1 MSAGWWSAWS
11 STPRWRCCGPRGA
24 PRERPRRPSPR
35 PLSIPAAPRS
45 EGRRRSLVGPQHGE
59 EGVLRDVHAADA
71 LHALLACLL
80 LLDQLA
86 LAGDVAAVAL
96 GDDVLADRP
105 DALAGDDARADGG
118 LQHHL
123 EELAR
128 DQLPQLLDQR
138 LAAGVGLVAMNDERQ
153 RVDSLAVDHDV
164 EPHQVAAPVAAQG
177 VVEGG

>member
-11 STPRWRCCGPRGA
+11 STPRWRCCGPQGQRERSRRPA
-24 PRERPRRPSPR
+24 PRLP
-35 PLSIPAAPRS
+35 SIPAAPR
-45 EGRRRSLVGPQHGE
+45 RRAPPTQPAPRSASPAGPPAPLSVGPQHGE
-59 EGVLRDVHAADA
+59 EGVLRDVHAADP

-138 LAAGVGLVAMNDERQ
+138 LAAGIGL
-153 RVDSLAVDHDV
+153 
-164 EPHQVAAPVAAQG
+164 
-177 VVEGG
+177 